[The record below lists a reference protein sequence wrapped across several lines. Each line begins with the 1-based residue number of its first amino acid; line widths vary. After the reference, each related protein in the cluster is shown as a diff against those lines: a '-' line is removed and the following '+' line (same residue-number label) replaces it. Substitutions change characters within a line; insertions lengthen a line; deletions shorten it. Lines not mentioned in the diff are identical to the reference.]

1 MLKEFTDFPEE
12 DKFLD
17 ELDPI
22 KELYDHS
29 ERFRSLVHRF
39 CLRNCIS
46 IDEAFQHS
54 FIRKVF
60 DCYKKRGG

>member
-1 MLKEFTDFPEE
+1 MLKECTDFPKE
-12 DKFLD
+12 DKSLD

-46 IDEAFQHS
+46 IDEALQHP
-54 FIRKVF
+54 FIQKVY
-60 DCYKKRGG
+60 DHSKR